1 MSCKKPGCPAHA
13 GFLFGERLHRPG
25 VFFTMTQSGTNMPSG
40 HRVERGNRKLPASSW
55 AISILTC
62 IILLLAIATALA

>member
-1 MSCKKPGCPAHA
+1 MPGF
-13 GFLFGERLHRPG
+13 FLGTAAPPRR
-25 VFFTMTQSGTNMPSG
+25 FFTMALSEKDVQGG
-40 HRVERGNRKLPASSW
+40 HGVERGNRKLPASSW

>member
-1 MSCKKPGCPAHA
+1 LQETRLPSACRVS
-13 GFLFGERLHRPG
+13 FWERPQRPG
-25 VFFTMTQSGTNMPSG
+25 VFFTMALSGKNMLSG
-40 HRVERGNRKLPASSW
+40 QRVERGKRKLPASSW

>member
-1 MSCKKPGCPAHA
+1 M
-13 GFLFGERLHRPG
+13 L
-25 VFFTMTQSGTNMPSG
+25 SGP
-40 HRVERGNRKLPASSW
+40 RVERGNRKLPASSW